1 MSNKSTRMQGKYTR
15 MPGKSTVSEGNLS
28 NYFPLE
34 IYWNAMEI
42 QQEGREN
49 LSGMSGKYS
58 GMKEKSTSMTWENLE
73 INRNAK

>member
-15 MPGKSTVSEGNLS
+15 MPVKSPVSEGNPS
-28 NYFPLE
+28 NYFSWE

-58 GMKEKSTSMTWENLE
+58 GMKEKSTGMTLENLE